1 MFSYLILRFT
11 VVLFSL
17 IPFKILYFFSDGIA
31 FFMYKV
37 LRYRYTVIYTNLKNA
52 FPEKTDSEIELIIK
66 KSYLNLSDLMVESI
80 KGMSLSLSEIVRRY
94 HVNNPEIINQV
105 FEKNQSAIGLTSH
118 YNNWEWGAYAT
129 SSQIKMHVTAV
140 FKPFNNKYVN
150 RYLYRVRSR
159 FDAQVVSMSQTGRA
173 LIENR
178 NKPTLFILIADQN
191 PSSVSHY
198 HRVNFLNQD
207 TICFDGPERIAKKTN
222 YPVLYFGIERVKRG
236 FYEIEGSVLFE
247 NPQTTA
253 PGEIT
258 QVYMHALEKQIH
270 NEPQNWLWSH
280 RRWKRKKEEITKVDH
295 RKAEKTI

>member
-37 LRYRYTVIYTNLKNA
+37 LHYRYAIIYSNLKNA
-52 FPEKTDSEIELIIK
+52 FPEKSDTELELIIK
-66 KSYLNLSDLMVESI
+66 KTYLNLSDLMVESI
-80 KGMSLSLSEIVRRY
+80 KGMSLDLSEIVRRY
-94 HVNNPEIINQV
+94 HVKNPEIINQV

-150 RYLYRVRSR
+150 RYLYRVRTR
-159 FDAQVVSMSQTGRA
+159 FNAQIVSMSQTGRA
-173 LIENR
+173 IIENR
-178 NKPTLFILIADQN
+178 DKPTLFVLIADQN
-191 PSSVSHY
+191 PSSMSHY
-198 HRVNFLNQD
+198 HWVNFLNQD

-236 FYEIEGSVLFE
+236 FYEIEGIVLFE
-247 NPQTTA
+247 NPKTA
-253 PGEIT
+253 ALSEIT
-258 QVYMHALEKQIH
+258 QVYMQALEKQIH

-280 RRWKRKKEEITKVDH
+280 RRWKRKKEETTKIDD
-295 RKAEKTI
+295 RKSEKIN